1 MSKNDKNLSPIA
13 RRTFFKK
20 AGGAAML
27 GVGVVAGAALVG
39 GTQGCASYSD
49 YGDSSGGSCGYCN
62 GCGRSYYHCDGSY
75 CNYGNYGD
83 GC

>member
-1 MSKNDKNLSPIA
+1 VSKNDKNLSPIA
-13 RRTFFKK
+13 RRAFFKK
-20 AGGAAML
+20 AGGAAI
-27 GVGVVAGAALVG
+27 VGAIAGATLLG
-39 GTQGCASYSD
+39 GGQGCASYSD
-49 YGDSSGGSCGYCN
+49 YSDYSNSSSCGYCN

>member
-1 MSKNDKNLSPIA
+1 VSKNDKNLSPIA

-20 AGGAAML
+20 AGGVAML
-27 GVGVVAGAALVG
+27 GVGVVVGATLVG
-39 GTQGCASYSD
+39 GAQGCATYSD
-49 YGDSSGGSCGYCN
+49 YSDNCGYCD
-62 GCGRSYYHCDGSY
+62 GCGRNYYHCDGSY